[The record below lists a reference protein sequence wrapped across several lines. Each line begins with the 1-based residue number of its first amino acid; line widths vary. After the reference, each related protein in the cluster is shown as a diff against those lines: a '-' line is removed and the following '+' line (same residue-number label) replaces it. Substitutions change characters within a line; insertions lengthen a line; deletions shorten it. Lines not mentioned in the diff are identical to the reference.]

1 MKNTL
6 IRQDTAKQIKKIR
19 SILRS
24 MGYLRPKIKSL
35 TEAQRVK
42 LEGRY

>member
-1 MKNTL
+1 MKRKLPTL
-6 IRQDTAKQIKKIR
+6 YKRIKIKK
-19 SILRS
+19 
-24 MGYLRPKIKSL
+24 PL

>member
-1 MKNTL
+1 MTKPKL
-6 IRQDTAKQIKKIR
+6 PSLYKRVRIKK
-19 SILRS
+19 
-24 MGYLRPKIKSL
+24 PL